1 MASLDLIN
9 RTEGPTQTERDG
21 MRDTGIE
28 GGFVGWLEG

>member
-1 MASLDLIN
+1 MTSLDLIN
-9 RTEGPTQTERDG
+9 RAEGTQTERDG